1 MNKYTFEMYVDV
13 TEQTTIEAKSEEEAM
28 AILHSSDCE
37 WEETK
42 SQGGDIVL
50 VGEEEVSNE

>member
-1 MNKYTFEMYVDV
+1 MTKYTFEMYVDV

-28 AILHSSDCE
+28 AILHSSDCK

-50 VGEEEVSNE
+50 VGEEEVSDE